1 MRFLLDA
8 HVSGPEVGS
17 RLRAAGHDVRALDQE
32 PALEGLDD
40 EDILALAS
48 EDQRILITHDI
59 SDFPGILRDCAAE
72 QRSHAGVLLVYG
84 IDHREFDLIVHGI
97 ERWLD
102 LYPQPDA
109 WLDLAAVLDRTFAAS
124 RPTPEELS
132 ARIATRG
139 AVETIESS
147 ESVVRAIRDRGEN

>member
-40 EDILALAS
+40 EDVLTLARA
-48 EDQRILITHDI
+48 DQRILITHDI
-59 SDFPGILRDCAAE
+59 SDFPNILREWAAE
-72 QRSHAGVLLVYG
+72 QRSHPGVILVYG
-84 IDHREFDLIVHGI
+84 IDHREFDLVAHGV

-102 LYPQPDA
+102 LHPQPDA
-109 WLDLAAVLDRTFAAS
+109 WTDLAAVLNRAFA
-124 RPTPEELS
+124 
-132 ARIATRG
+132 
-139 AVETIESS
+139 SS
-147 ESVVRAIRDRGEN
+147 